1 MNILKDIFDS
11 TLQREGVEIAADGGI
26 KKGFCRRN
34 ETGSTDPYMT
44 LYLPHTDQINQGTI
58 FSLNGDKYLVL
69 KAVTSENDTYKKY
82 QCIKTNNSF
91 KIMYGKNDLVLY
103 DCYMKEL
110 ADSLNAN
117 SDGITVSSKIDF
129 VLPLNDD
136 TKRIAIN
143 RRFFCGYYGLAWKV
157 SDVNY
162 KGNLCYLGCER
173 DAVLNT
179 DDTINGIADRW
190 SYDSETDTYTV
201 KITQDTINLLKDE
214 TETINVSVSKNGTV
228 LSPQPVIE
236 WTIEN
241 GSICSVD
248 NNIITALSV
257 GETTVTGSYKAKEDD
272 ICKTDSVKVIVTEE
286 TPMPDYDT
294 YTVIAEPTTVS
305 IENTKTANV
314 AVKVLRNGTEIEN
327 PTVISSVS
335 DKAVCAYNNGVITA
349 LGVGTA
355 TITLEYRGG
364 DVLSDKYNS
373 AIINVTVTEYV
384 APTETY
390 IKVTPVY
397 NADGYYNQ
405 NDGNSTKY
413 TASLVNGTGITKKW
427 DITCSSAELTE
438 DVDYSFMI
446 GSKPQYFYVSNLQGN
461 KSGFVTVHVEEKT
474 TKCTLDYVIKLNG

>member
-1 MNILKDIFDS
+1 
-11 TLQREGVEIAADGGI
+11 
-26 KKGFCRRN
+26 
-34 ETGSTDPYMT
+34 
-44 LYLPHTDQINQGTI
+44 
-58 FSLNGDKYLVL
+58 
-69 KAVTSENDTYKKY
+69 
-82 QCIKTNNSF
+82 
-91 KIMYGKNDLVLY
+91 
-103 DCYMKEL
+103 
-110 ADSLNAN
+110 
-117 SDGITVSSKIDF
+117 
-129 VLPLNDD
+129 
-136 TKRIAIN
+136 
-143 RRFFCGYYGLAWKV
+143 
-157 SDVNY
+157 
-162 KGNLCYLGCER
+162 
-173 DAVLNT
+173 
-179 DDTINGIADRW
+179 
-190 SYDSETDTYTV
+190 
-201 KITQDTINLLKDE
+201 
-214 TETINVSVSKNGTV
+214 
-228 LSPQPVIE
+228 
-236 WTIEN
+236 
-241 GSICSVD
+241 
-248 NNIITALSV
+248 
-257 GETTVTGSYKAKEDD
+257 
-272 ICKTDSVKVIVTEE
+272 
-286 TPMPDYDT
+286 MPDYDT

-314 AVKVLRNGTEIEN
+314 VVKVLRNGIEIEN

-438 DVDYSFMI
+438 EVDYSFMI

>member
-1 MNILKDIFDS
+1 MENRVILKMSMFREIP
-11 TLQREGVEIAADGGI
+11 QRGEYVGDEI
-26 KKGFCRRN
+26 
-34 ETGSTDPYMT
+34 
-44 LYLPHTDQINQGTI
+44 
-58 FSLNGDKYLVL
+58 
-69 KAVTSENDTYKKY
+69 Y
-82 QCIKTNNSF
+82 Q
-91 KIMYGKNDLVLY
+91 
-103 DCYMKEL
+103 
-110 ADSLNAN
+110 
-117 SDGITVSSKIDF
+117 SD
-129 VLPLNDD
+129 
-136 TKRIAIN
+136 
-143 RRFFCGYYGLAWKV
+143 Y
-157 SDVNY
+157 
-162 KGNLCYLGCER
+162 
-173 DAVLNT
+173 
-179 DDTINGIADRW
+179 
-190 SYDSETDTYTV
+190 
-201 KITQDTINLLKDE
+201 
-214 TETINVSVSKNGTV
+214 
-228 LSPQPVIE
+228 
-236 WTIEN
+236 
-241 GSICSVD
+241 
-248 NNIITALSV
+248 
-257 GETTVTGSYKAKEDD
+257 AKEDD

-305 IENTKTANV
+305 SENTKTANV

-438 DVDYSFMI
+438 EVDYSFMI